1 MEKPKQPPTM
11 HLKMEKAML
20 KKLDDFRFR
29 HRFESRAE
37 AHRWL
42 LDWALDQ
49 KPAPPEKR

>member
-1 MEKPKQPPTM
+1 MEPEKKVILL

>member
-49 KPAPPEKR
+49 KPVPPEKR